1 MQLTIVILMMLIIF
15 CFDDIGCYEGFV
27 NLILVV
33 FRILRS
39 FLRVVLTK
47 LFVTENLDVSVFLL
61 FKQIYRQI
69 KAIIKYKMVG
79 DYDGNL
85 LSTYNNKPQ
94 NLLKMYMYNE
104 WLWSWMKPLNCN
116 TQKVNIEK
124 QFIIKTVKVL
134 YPTSGWKNTTLKKI
148 TSIPKINF
156 N

>member
-61 FKQIYRQI
+61 FKKIYRQI

-104 WLWSWMKPLNCN
+104 
-116 TQKVNIEK
+116 
-124 QFIIKTVKVL
+124 
-134 YPTSGWKNTTLKKI
+134 
-148 TSIPKINF
+148 
-156 N
+156 